1 MFCICYNVV
10 NFTVGVDTQTE
21 YVYSG
26 LGLGLGLLDSK
37 ACGQSLE
44 RPHGGNTSLGAG
56 VLLFWRVLNCF
67 RCLSL
72 RVFLIAVRC
81 LAILILSDCAVWPTY
96 CFLHFLQWI
105 RYTTWGVLQFAL
117 PCVL

>member
-1 MFCICYNVV
+1 MPLLSSPVLGVTICSIWTATLFVPRH
-10 NFTVGVDTQTE
+10 GL
-21 YVYSG
+21 SG
-26 LGLGLGLLDSK
+26 LKCS
-37 ACGQSLE
+37 C
-44 RPHGGNTSLGAG
+44 
-56 VLLFWRVLNCF
+56 RVPGT
-67 RCLSL
+67 

-81 LAILILSDCAVWPTY
+81 LAILLLSDCAVWPTY